1 MPNKDELIA
10 NNKILKYYIDL
21 FKHNVNIIIN
31 ILKKV
36 IENMNLYY
44 KINEDIIN
52 NYNSNNRNYEILYNL
67 RKIKENNIIK
77 DLENVIMNSNI
88 EKKFY
93 DIFNIYRKMN
103 IDEINITYKP
113 NGKKIRLFG
122 DDFVERNKNNC
133 KMIING
139 EEKEL
144 KEFKT
149 FKWYN
154 KTTDKFEVKL
164 KGIMN
169 ITDLSDIF
177 KGCKSLK
184 YLPDI
189 SELDTSNIINMSYM
203 FYGCKL
209 LSSLPDISKW
219 NTSNVTDFSDI
230 FNNCKLLSSLPDISK
245 WNTSNVIDMT
255 EMLNNCKLLSSLPD
269 ISKWNTSNITNMT
282 RIFSGC

>member
-1 MPNKDELIA
+1 
-10 NNKILKYYIDL
+10 
-21 FKHNVNIIIN
+21 
-31 ILKKV
+31 
-36 IENMNLYY
+36 
-44 KINEDIIN
+44 
-52 NYNSNNRNYEILYNL
+52 
-67 RKIKENNIIK
+67 
-77 DLENVIMNSNI
+77 MNSNI

-113 NGKKIRLFG
+113 NEKKIRLFG
-122 DDFVERNKNNC
+122 DGFVERNKDNC
-133 KMIING
+133 KMLING
-139 EEKEL
+139 DKKEL

-149 FKWYN
+149 FEWYN

-189 SELDTSNIINMSYM
+189 SEWDTSNIINMSYM
-203 FYGCKL
+203 FYGCEK

-219 NTSNVTDFSDI
+219 NTSNVTNMTWMFGGYAE
-230 FNNCKLLSSLPDISK
+230 LSSLPDISK
-245 WNTSNVIDMT
+245 WNTSNVGI
-255 EMLNNCKLLSSLPD
+255 LLILL
-269 ISKWNTSNITNMT
+269 I
-282 RIFSGC
+282 